1 MKKLCI
7 PCLFVLTIAMHSL
20 LPAQLSAQKTV
31 SSGKITYKIADLT
44 VHNKEDLSEMQAEMM
59 KNMKWTMYF
68 TPKKVRVDIRGMMGG
83 LISTSMIY
91 GLKDSTIVIMMS
103 MMGQKMKMTMPIQ
116 KAQEEGM
123 LSQSLNP
130 EEYEVIPHPEKTKQI
145 LGYDTYLVELI
156 KRDSQG
162 NDEMKSYIYL
172 TKDIAPSA
180 AFHPEFRKLQ
190 LKGFPLEYRIYSPGQ
205 GVVTFIAE
213 ELSTEPVEEKV
224 FAIPDDYVEIDP
236 NDFMQS
242 MPNQQ
247 R

>member
-1 MKKLCI
+1 MKKI
-7 PCLFVLTIAMHSL
+7 FAPALFVCFLAMGSL
-20 LPAQLSAQKTV
+20 LPSRSIAQKLV
-31 SSGKITYKIADLT
+31 SSGKITYKIADIN
-44 VHNKEDLSEMQAEMM
+44 VHNEDGLSDMQAEMM

-68 TPKKVRVDIRGMMGG
+68 TPKKVRVDIGGMMGG

-91 GLKDSTIVIMMS
+91 GQDDSTIVILMS
-103 MMGQKMKMTMPIQ
+103 MMGQKMKMTMPIE

-123 LSQSLNP
+123 MSQSLNP
-130 EEYEVIPHPEKTKQI
+130 DEYEIIPHPDKTKKI

-156 KRDSQG
+156 KKDTQG
-162 NDEMKSYIYL
+162 NDEMKSYIYV
-172 TKDIAPSA
+172 TKDIAPSS
-180 AFHPEFRKLQ
+180 AFHPEFRELQ
-190 LKGFPLEYRIYSPGQ
+190 LKGFPLEYRIFSPGQ

-213 ELSTEPVEEKV
+213 ELSTEPVEDKV

-236 NDFMQS
+236 DDFLQS